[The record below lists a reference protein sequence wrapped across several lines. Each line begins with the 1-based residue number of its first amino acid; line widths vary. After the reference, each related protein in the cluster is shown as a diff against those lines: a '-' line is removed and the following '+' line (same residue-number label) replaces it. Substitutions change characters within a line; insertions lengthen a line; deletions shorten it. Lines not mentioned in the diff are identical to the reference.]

1 MDLLPCAPVHAALV
15 AGWPTS
21 AAEAVMWC
29 GSHEFPVSEQTV
41 AGWQQADDAEA
52 HVLVD
57 GRRVVGYGELW
68 CDAEEDEAELARI
81 IVAPGARG
89 AGLGRVLV
97 RGLLARAVRAGFADV
112 YMRVHPDND
121 RALRCYLG
129 AGFRPV
135 DPGLAESWN
144 TAQPVGYV
152 WLRHDADASRP

>member
-29 GSHEFPVSEQTV
+29 GSREFPVAAETV
-41 AGWQQADDAEA
+41 AGWQQADDVEA

-57 GRRVVGYGELW
+57 GRRVLGYGEVW
-68 CDAEEDEAELARI
+68 RDAEEDEAELARI

-89 AGLGRVLV
+89 AGLGRLLV
-97 RGLLARAVRAGFADV
+97 QGLLARAVRAGFTDV
-112 YMRVHPDND
+112 SLRVHPGND

-135 DPGLAESWN
+135 SPELAASWN
-144 TAQPVGYV
+144 TAQPVDYV
-152 WLRHDADASRP
+152 WLRHDSGAPHH